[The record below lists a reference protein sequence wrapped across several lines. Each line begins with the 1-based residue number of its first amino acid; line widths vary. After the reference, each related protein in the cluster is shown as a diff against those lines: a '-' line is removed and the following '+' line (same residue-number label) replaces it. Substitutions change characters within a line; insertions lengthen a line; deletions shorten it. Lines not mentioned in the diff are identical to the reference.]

1 MYPANIFGNIS
12 PLPSRKEGSTA
23 HYIDPTAILLFVGK
37 TKQKTGKNRRL
48 CGRLNVYW
56 RKERR
61 VPPQQ
66 RKQLASTCFVIIFG
80 DKNTAF
86 RHATCRKGNL
96 TRTTL
101 LTILMYLTP
110 FIYF

>member
-1 MYPANIFGNIS
+1 MYPANILGNIS

-66 RKQLASTCFVIIFG
+66 RPKQLVWFPPPPLRFHFVLG
-80 DKNTAF
+80 S
-86 RHATCRKGNL
+86 GNS
-96 TRTTL
+96 
-101 LTILMYLTP
+101 
-110 FIYF
+110 